1 MSERNMADIVDI
13 LVCFFLGFLG
23 IHRFLKKYWIT
34 GIIWLLTGGVF
45 GIGWL
50 IDLIWLI
57 LSKPLMF
64 PQ

>member
-45 GIGWL
+45 GIGWI